1 MIKVHTNEG
10 EVEVEM
16 SGSVK
21 EITADACVILQAIYM
36 WLEEENFLAA
46 ISFRANVLKHILEG
60 RAMCHGVESKD
71 VR

>member
-1 MIKVHTNEG
+1 MIKVRTNEG

-36 WLEEENFLAA
+36 GLEEENILSA

-60 RAMCHGVESKD
+60 RAMRHGVESKD

>member
-21 EITADACVILQAIYM
+21 EIIADACVTLQAIYM
-36 WLEEENFLAA
+36 GLEEENILSA

>member
-1 MIKVHTNEG
+1 MIKVRTNEG

-36 WLEEENFLAA
+36 GLEEENILSA

-60 RAMCHGVESKD
+60 RAMHTVVEGED
-71 VR
+71 AR

>member
-16 SGSVK
+16 SWSVK

-36 WLEEENFLAA
+36 GLEEKNILSA

-60 RAMCHGVESKD
+60 RAMRHGVESGD

>member
-1 MIKVHTNEG
+1 MIKVRTNEG

-36 WLEEENFLAA
+36 GLEEENILSA

>member
-10 EVEVEM
+10 NVELEM

-36 WLEEENFLAA
+36 GIEEKNILSA
-46 ISFRANVLKHILEG
+46 ISFRTNVLKHILEG
-60 RAMCHGVESKD
+60 RAMCHGAESGD

>member
-36 WLEEENFLAA
+36 GLEKKNFLAA
-46 ISFRANVLKHILEG
+46 ISFRKNVFNHILEG
-60 RAMCHGVESKD
+60 RAMRPGVEGED